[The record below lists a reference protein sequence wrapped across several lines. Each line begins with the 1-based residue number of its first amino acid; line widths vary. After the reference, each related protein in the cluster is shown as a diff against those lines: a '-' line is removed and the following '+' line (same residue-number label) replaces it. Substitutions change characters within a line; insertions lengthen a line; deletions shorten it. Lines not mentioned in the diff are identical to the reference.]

1 MLRVL
6 LSMVLLG
13 FGVGFVRAQDDD
25 DDPPAKYTNKAGKY
39 AIAFPAKAKV
49 KTMKQENGP
58 LTMYTASCEQ
68 DGKAFVVMYADFPDE
83 VKDVPAKTLFD
94 GAQKG
99 AAGDGGKVVS
109 SKDITVG
116 KQKYPGR
123 DIVVDK
129 SGTKLKTRM
138 VLANVRL
145 YVIIVGGEDDFA
157 TSKEAQKFL
166 DSFEILK

>member
-6 LSMVLLG
+6 LSMVVMGLG
-13 FGVGFVRAQDDD
+13 IGMVKARDDD
-25 DDPPAKYTNKAGKY
+25 DDPLAKYTNKAGKY

-68 DGKAFVVMYADFPDE
+68 DGKAYVVMYADFPEE
-83 VKDVPAKTLFD
+83 VKDVPPKQLFD

-99 AAGDGGKVVS
+99 AAGDGGKVLS

-123 DIVVDK
+123 
-129 SGTKLKTRM
+129 
-138 VLANVRL
+138 
-145 YVIIVGGEDDFA
+145 
-157 TSKEAQKFL
+157 
-166 DSFEILK
+166 